1 MAERMVVWRSPMKL
15 RSAVRKNDLEEF
27 LFPYASHMLM
37 PFLPFKCTD
46 FVKCQGIINNP
57 LHATLFF

>member
-1 MAERMVVWRSPMKL
+1 MKL

-57 LHATLFF
+57 LHATLFFYLR